1 MRLLFT
7 TTLRKH
13 TIGCGNAKVGK
24 MRGIA
29 RNSCVQ
35 ARMLGNRER
44 HDLDNSNRQTTRDDE
59 DKMEGNLFVAR

>member
-44 HDLDNSNRQTTRDDE
+44 HDLDNSNR
-59 DKMEGNLFVAR
+59 